1 MAELTAFGFISGN
14 SLLHKLDSRFKLLFT
29 VMLSLVCLN
38 LNFMALGLVTAL
50 LLGFSIYSALPLC
63 AMFRELR
70 YFFILLVFVFTARA
84 LSTGGNPVI
93 DAGIFTV
100 SGEGL
105 SAGLMVC
112 WRLALIVLLAFSM
125 VTTTRPSDIKAAV
138 QWYLKPVPFIPEKKV
153 ALMMGLILRFVP
165 VIFDQAAETA
175 EAQKARC
182 VQNRKN
188 PVYRL
193 IKLGFPLLRRTFER
207 ADDLVAAMDARGF
220 TENRTDPRLVSH
232 RRDWI
237 ALCVV
242 TGMCFVAVLMAG
254 NVF

>member
-1 MAELTAFGFISGN
+1 MAELTAFGYFSGD
-14 SLLHKLDSRFKLLFT
+14 SLLHNLDSRFKLLFI

-38 LNFMALGLVTAL
+38 LNPTTLGLITAL
-50 LLGFSIYSALPLC
+50 LLGFSIYAPLPLC

-70 YFFILLVFVFTARA
+70 YFFILLGFVFTARA
-84 LSTGGNPVI
+84 LSTGGDPVI
-93 DAGIFTV
+93 DAGILSV
-100 SGEGL
+100 SSQGL
-105 SAGLMVC
+105 SAGILVC

-125 VTTTRPSDIKAAV
+125 ATTTRPSDIKAAV
-138 QWYLKPVPFIPEKKV
+138 QWYLKPIPFIPEKKV
-153 ALMMGLILRFVP
+153 AIMMGLILRFIP

-182 VQNRKN
+182 IQNRKN

-193 IKLGFPLLRRTFER
+193 MKLGFPLLRRTFER
-207 ADDLVAAMDARGF
+207 ADDLVAAMEARGF
-220 TENRTDPRLVSH
+220 TENRTDPQLASH

-242 TGMCFVAVLMAG
+242 SGMCFVLVLMAG

>member
-1 MAELTAFGFISGN
+1 VAELTAFGYFSGN
-14 SLLHKLDSRFKLLFT
+14 SLLHSLDSRFKLLFIA
-29 VMLSLVCLN
+29 VLSLVSLN
-38 LNFMALGLVTAL
+38 LNFAALGIISIL
-50 LLGFSIYSALPLC
+50 LLGFIIYSRLPLY
-63 AMFRELR
+63 AMFKELR
-70 YFFILLVFVFTARA
+70 YFFILLAFVFVARA
-84 LSTGGNPVI
+84 LSTGGDPVI
-93 DAGIFTV
+93 EVKFFSV

-105 SAGLMVC
+105 SEGLLVC
-112 WRLALIVLLAFSM
+112 WRLALVVLLAFTM
-125 VTTTRPSDIKAAV
+125 ITTTRPSDIKAAV
-138 QWYLKPVPFIPEKKV
+138 QWYLKPIPFIPEKKV
-153 ALMMGLILRFVP
+153 AIMMGLILRFVP

-207 ADDLVAAMDARGF
+207 ADDLVAAMEARGF
-220 TENRTDPRLVSH
+220 TENRTDPQLVSH

-242 TGMCFVAVLMAG
+242 ICMCLAVIVL
-254 NVF
+254 

>member
-1 MAELTAFGFISGN
+1 MAELTAFGFFSGN

-38 LNFMALGLVTAL
+38 LNFMALGLITAL
-50 LLGFSIYSALPLC
+50 LLGFSIYSALPLG

-84 LSTGGNPVI
+84 LSTGGDPVI

-100 SGEGL
+100 SSEGL
-105 SAGLMVC
+105 SAGLLVC

-138 QWYLKPVPFIPEKKV
+138 QWYLKPVPLVPEKKV

-207 ADDLVAAMDARGF
+207 ADDLVVAMEARCF
-220 TENRTDPRLVSH
+220 TENRTDPELAASK
-232 RRDWI
+232 RDWI
-237 ALCVV
+237 ALMVV
-242 TGMCFVAVLMAG
+242 CCLFVLML
-254 NVF
+254 FL